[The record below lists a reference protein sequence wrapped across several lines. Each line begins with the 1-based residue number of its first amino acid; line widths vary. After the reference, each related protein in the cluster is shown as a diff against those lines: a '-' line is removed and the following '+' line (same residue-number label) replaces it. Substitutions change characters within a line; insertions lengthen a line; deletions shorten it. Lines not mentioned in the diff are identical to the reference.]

1 MLFPVNYFMIA
12 GSRGSAASMRS
23 ALFGLLAAAFL
34 PINPASAELPA
45 FPGAEGA
52 GATAVGGRGGIVCEV
67 TTLADSGPGSLRECI
82 DRSGPRTVIF
92 RVGGTIE
99 LNSQLRIS
107 NPYITIAGQTA
118 PGGGIQIRA
127 SASNWTGSRLF
138 LVSAGNVIIRYI
150 RLRPGAN
157 PVRVTAVSSNWSN
170 GSRVIFDHVSISW
183 SFNGNGFSVWQGPSN
198 ITLQNSV
205 IAENRTNI
213 LSGSGSE
220 SASLAVKN
228 LDIHNNVLASAS
240 HRNPMLKT
248 DSVRFVNNIVYNWTT
263 GVSRTAGGV
272 HGDFIANLYKEG
284 PSTLAAN
291 SSRAR
296 QELHFVTDPDRDRL
310 IVSRD
315 PSLYVTGNKGNR
327 SGMSPETDNWPYTRE
342 AGPSD
347 NDSVIGPTP
356 QAWRRESPL
365 QATPIPINHRHV
377 DQLEDSILPTVGAS
391 RRLDCEG
398 RWVFNRDAVDARV
411 VSEYLN
417 ESGQVPSSSSSERD
431 FGGFPVL
438 EPGIPCID
446 TSGDGVPDEW
456 AKANGLDYTDPS
468 LGRRIDPSGYTHL
481 ELYLNGMDKW
491 VRSPASPTG
500 VWVE

>member
-1 MLFPVNYFMIA
+1 MVFLVTNLMIA
-12 GSRGSAASMRS
+12 SSRGRAESTRS
-23 ALFGLLAAAFL
+23 ALFGLLAAVILL
-34 PINPASAELPA
+34 PNPASAALPA

-52 GATAVGGRGGIVCEV
+52 GATSVGGRGGVVCEV

-92 RVGGTIE
+92 RVGGTIM
-99 LNSQLRIS
+99 LNSQLHIA

-127 SASNWTGSRLF
+127 STSDWSGSRLL
-138 LVSAGNVIIRYI
+138 LVSTGDVIIRYI

-157 PVRVTAVSSNWSN
+157 PDRVTAVSSNWSN

-183 SFNGNGFSVWQGPSN
+183 SFNGNGFSVWGGPSN
-198 ITLQNSV
+198 ITLQNSLL
-205 IAENRTNI
+205 AENRTSI
-213 LSGSGSE
+213 LSGGGSE
-220 SASLAVKN
+220 SASLGVKN
-228 LDIHNNVLASAS
+228 LDIHKNLLASTS

-248 DSVRFVNNIVYNWTT
+248 DSVRFVNNIVHNWTT
-263 GVSRTAGGV
+263 GGSRTAGGV
-272 HGDFIANLYKEG
+272 HGDFIANLYTEG
-284 PSTLAAN
+284 PSTIAAN

-296 QELHFVTDPDRDRL
+296 QELHFVTDPNRDRL

-315 PSLYVTGNKGNR
+315 PSLYVAGNRGSR

-342 AGPSD
+342 AGPAD
-347 NDSVIGPTP
+347 NGSVIGPTP
-356 QAWRRESPL
+356 QTWRRESPL
-365 QATPIPINHRHV
+365 QATPIPINNRHV
-377 DQLEDSILPTVGAS
+377 DQLEDTILPTVGAS

-417 ESGQVPSSSSSERD
+417 KSGQVPSSSSSERD

-438 EPGIPCID
+438 EPGIACID
-446 TSGDGVPDEW
+446 TSGDGVPDKW

-468 LGRRIDPSGYTHL
+468 LGRTVDPSGYTYL

-491 VRSPASPTG
+491 IRGPASPTG
-500 VWVE
+500 VRVE